1 MTALHAQQGY
11 LLNEYTNLS
20 SSLALFTWSSWVI
33 SSLLLQPDSEFPFL
47 HFACM
52 DASLIIST
60 AEEG

>member
-1 MTALHAQQGY
+1 MLNKGH
-11 LLNEYTNLS
+11 LLDEYANLS
-20 SSLALFTWSSWVI
+20 SSLALFTWSSQVI
-33 SSLLLQPDSEFPFL
+33 SSLLFQPDSEFPFL

>member
-1 MTALHAQQGY
+1 MTALHAQQGH
-11 LLNEYTNLS
+11 LLNRYANLC
-20 SSLALFTWSSWVI
+20 SSLALFTWLSQVI
-33 SSLLLQPDSEFPFL
+33 SSLLPQPDSEFLFL

>member
-1 MTALHAQQGY
+1 MTALHAQQGH
-11 LLNEYTNLS
+11 LLNEYANHS
-20 SSLALFTWSSWVI
+20 SSLALFTWSSRVI
-33 SSLLLQPDSEFPFL
+33 LSLPPQPESEFLFL

>member
-1 MTALHAQQGY
+1 MTALHTQQGHS
-11 LLNEYTNLS
+11 LDEYANLS
-20 SSLALFTWSSWVI
+20 SSLPLFTWSSWVI
-33 SSLLLQPDSEFPFL
+33 SSLPLQPDSEFPFL